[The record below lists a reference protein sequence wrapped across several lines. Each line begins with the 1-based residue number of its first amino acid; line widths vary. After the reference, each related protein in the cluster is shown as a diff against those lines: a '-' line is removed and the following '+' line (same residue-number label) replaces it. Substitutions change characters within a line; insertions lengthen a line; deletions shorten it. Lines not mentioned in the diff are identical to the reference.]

1 MTPQST
7 LDGRSREP
15 FAVKP
20 SNHDVAASGMWD
32 LKLILVGTNHKHAP
46 VELREKLSIPA
57 EELPARLRS
66 LLHEYGAIKEVV
78 VLSTCNRTEIYAV
91 ASHETN
97 ATECLMQALSKWSN
111 IPVTELKKYTYDFV
125 DIEAIRH
132 LFAVASGL
140 DSLVIGEHQIRGQ
153 VREAAKVAMQA
164 GTAGRF
170 LTDLFQRALPVADS
184 FREKCGLELEGI
196 SVSSAAV
203 SLLNKATGNKP
214 IKSVLFVGAGKMIGL
229 AAISLVHTC
238 GAKIW
243 IANRTFHRAE
253 QLARRLGG
261 TPVAFEKIQEVLE
274 TVDAV
279 LSCTSSTSYVI
290 TKEQLDAVAK
300 KRTGKTLILID
311 TAVPRDIDP
320 TGASIAGIELYN
332 IDDLAPFVKE
342 TYGMLQPR
350 LAKAN
355 EIIQKESES
364 FFARL
369 RAYNMNDTLKDLR
382 RMAEEIREK
391 ELSRALR
398 RLGQVSDR
406 EKEILELL
414 TRRIVNKLLYEPTTR
429 LKEHAGNGDGEAYES
444 VVRELFAI
452 SQES

>member
-1 MTPQST
+1 
-7 LDGRSREP
+7 
-15 FAVKP
+15 
-20 SNHDVAASGMWD
+20 MWE
-32 LKLILVGTNHKHAP
+32 LQLILVGTNHKHAP
-46 VELREKLSIPA
+46 VELRERLSIPA
-57 EELPARLRS
+57 SELPARLRS
-66 LLHEYGAIKEVV
+66 LLREYVGIKEVV

-91 ASHETN
+91 ASQEAKT
-97 ATECLMQALSKWSN
+97 TECLTQALSKWSN

-132 LFAVASGL
+132 LLAVACGL

-170 LTDLFQRALPVADS
+170 LTDLFQRALRVADK
-184 FREKCGLELEGI
+184 FREECGLKLGGM

-203 SLLNKATGNKP
+203 SLLSKAAGNKP
-214 IKSVLFVGAGKMIGL
+214 IKSVLLVGAGKMMSLAAIGL
-229 AAISLVHTC
+229 ADSC
-238 GAKIW
+238 GAKVW

-253 QLARRLGG
+253 QLARRVGG
-261 TPVAFEKIQEVLE
+261 TAVAFERIPEVLE

-290 TKEQLDAVAK
+290 TRDHLDAVAK
-300 KRTGKTLILID
+300 KRTGKPLILID

-320 TGASIAGIELYN
+320 AGADIAGIELYN

-342 TYGMLQPR
+342 TYGALQPL
-350 LAKAN
+350 LANAG

-364 FFARL
+364 FFAHL

-382 RMAEEIREK
+382 RMAEGIREN

-406 EKEILELL
+406 EKEILEVL
-414 TRRIVNKLLYEPTTR
+414 TRRIVNKLLYEPTAR
-429 LKEHAGNGDGEAYES
+429 LKEHAGNGDGETYES

-452 SQES
+452 GRES